1 MGELYAFME
10 NKYKG
15 DYRVAKCK
23 DSFEASMII
32 ALNLNRKDPV
42 FRVDTQ

>member
-23 DSFEASMII
+23 DGFEASTII
-32 ALNLNRKDPV
+32 ALNLNRKDSV
-42 FRVDTQ
+42 FRADIQ